1 MQTQREGVNP
11 LDRRGALLLLAAL
24 AWPAVS
30 YAEDAAAALRRAGGC
45 VLVLRHAST
54 VPGVGDPPEFQ
65 LGTCSTQRNLSAD
78 GQAEAR
84 RIGAWFRHHQLE
96 PRTVLTSAWCRCID
110 TAQLAFGRH
119 TPWPALNSS
128 FGDRYP
134 ATDATPSLRQA
145 LRAVPPG
152 QFEVWVTHQV
162 NITAIA
168 GEVPAQAEGFVLDT
182 DAKLRMRTRFGG

>member
-1 MQTQREGVNP
+1 MQAADDGVNP
-11 LDRRGALLLLAAL
+11 LDRRGALLLLAAS
-24 AWPAVS
+24 AWPVAS
-30 YAEDAAAALRRAGGC
+30 HAEDAEAALLRAGGC
-45 VLVLRHAST
+45 VLLLRHAST

-65 LGTCSTQRNLSAD
+65 LGICSTQRNLSAD

-84 RIGAWFRHHQLE
+84 RIGAWFRRHQLE
-96 PRTVLTSAWCRCID
+96 PRAVLTSAWCRCID

-134 ATDATPSLRQA
+134 ATDASASLREA

-152 QFEVWVTHQV
+152 KFEVWVTHQV
-162 NITAIA
+162 NITAIT
-168 GEVPAQAEGFVLDT
+168 GEVPAQSEGFVLD
-182 DAKLRMRTRFGG
+182 ASARLVRKKKSW

>member
-1 MQTQREGVNP
+1 MQAPPDGVNL
-11 LDRRGALLLLAAL
+11 LDRRGAVMLLAAS
-24 AWPAVS
+24 AWPAAS
-30 YAEDAAAALRRAGGC
+30 YAEDADAALLRAGGF
-45 VLVLRHAST
+45 VLMLRHAST

-65 LGTCSTQRNLSAD
+65 LGVCSTQRNLSAD

-84 RIGAWFRHHQLE
+84 RIGAWLRRHQLE
-96 PRTVLTSAWCRCID
+96 PRAVLTSAWCRCID

-119 TPWPALNSS
+119 TLWPALNSS

-145 LRAVPPG
+145 LRAVPKG

-162 NITAIA
+162 NITALI
-168 GEVPAQAEGFVLDT
+168 GEVPAQAEGFVLDA
-182 DAKLRMRTRFGG
+182 DATLVRRKKSW

>member
-1 MQTQREGVNP
+1 MHAPPDGVNP
-11 LDRRGALLLLAAL
+11 LDRRAALMLLAAST
-24 AWPAVS
+24 WPVVS
-30 YAEDAAAALRRAGGC
+30 YAEDADAALLRAGGC
-45 VLVLRHAST
+45 VLMLRHAST

-65 LGTCSTQRNLSAD
+65 LGVCSTQRNLSAD

-84 RIGAWFRHHQLE
+84 RIGAWFRRHQLE
-96 PRTVLTSAWCRCID
+96 PRAVLASVWCRCIE

-145 LRAVPPG
+145 LRGVPPG

-162 NITAIA
+162 NITAIT
-168 GEVPAQAEGFVLDT
+168 GEVPAQSEGFVLDA
-182 DAKLRMRTRFGG
+182 DAKLVRKKKSW